1 MGWAVPEWLKVSGD
15 THVEVSLNG
24 VCTCA
29 WRRENCDPRKECYII
44 HDNGH
49 GEEGSIRLLRRLMGK
64 KFPKVWAGNLL
75 CRNDKQWALRRQALD
90 KFAPGFYKKC
100 RPVQVEVRA
109 R

>member
-15 THVEVSLNG
+15 SHVEVRMCG

-29 WRRENCDPRKECYII
+29 WRKRHCDPRKECYII
-44 HDNGH
+44 HDSG
-49 GEEGSIRLLRRLMGK
+49 GEEGEISLLRRLMGK
-64 KFPKVWAGNLL
+64 NFPKVWAGNLL

-90 KFAPGFYKKC
+90 KFAKPFYKKC